1 MKKWL
6 VILTLSL
13 LLTGCEQK
21 QETYV
26 KEESP
31 KQTSAESVEEATEE
45 IEETEASEASE
56 ESVTQTEES
65 AESVEASTEPV
76 EETVEQTEESM
87 EQAEESTEAIENESS
102 DEVADFEA
110 STEATEVTE
119 EVETEDAP
127 VSQPEDIFPNSS
139 EEEIPDALL
148 EGLSADNLSAARYEI
163 FERHGRYFDESVLN
177 SIEIKNI
184 EKIKAVEGRVRLE
197 ADVLTKELV
206 ALHCYTSG
214 EWMNVFYAYIQDG
227 DLYYYYDKTAQFIAD
242 CYVGQM
248 RKYSG
253 LNNIKRMLTLNVGSG
268 VDPVP
273 CLITE
278 DGEVYWFQYSYSESG
293 EGDEG
298 IILGRELLLEEYQVE
313 DILYYSGEWQVKV
326 EVLLKDGSIIYLESE
341 PWG

>member
-1 MKKWL
+1 M
-6 VILTLSL
+6 
-13 LLTGCEQK
+13 
-21 QETYV
+21 
-26 KEESP
+26 
-31 KQTSAESVEEATEE
+31 
-45 IEETEASEASE
+45 
-56 ESVTQTEES
+56 
-65 AESVEASTEPV
+65 
-76 EETVEQTEESM
+76 
-87 EQAEESTEAIENESS
+87 
-102 DEVADFEA
+102 
-110 STEATEVTE
+110 
-119 EVETEDAP
+119 
-127 VSQPEDIFPNSS
+127 
-139 EEEIPDALL
+139 
-148 EGLSADNLSAARYEI
+148 
-163 FERHGRYFDESVLN
+163 
-177 SIEIKNI
+177 
-184 EKIKAVEGRVRLE
+184 E

>member
-6 VILTLSL
+6 VILTVAL
-13 LLTGCEQK
+13 LLTGCDKK
-21 QETYV
+21 QETDA

-45 IEETEASEASE
+45 IEETEASE

-65 AESVEASTEPV
+65 AESVET
-76 EETVEQTEESM
+76 
-87 EQAEESTEAIENESS
+87 
-102 DEVADFEA
+102 
-110 STEATEVTE
+110 STEATEYTEVTE
-119 EVETEDAP
+119 EEEEEEEEDAP

-163 FERHGRYFDESVLN
+163 FKRHGRYFDESVLN

-197 ADVLTKELV
+197 EDVLTKELV
-206 ALHCYTSG
+206 SLHCYTSRDL
-214 EWMNVFYAYIQDG
+214 MQVFYAYIQDG
-227 DLYYYYDKTAQFIAD
+227 DLYYYYDETAYFIAD

-253 LNNIKRMLTLNVGSG
+253 LNNIKRMITLNNGSG

-298 IILGRELLLEEYQVE
+298 IILGRDLLLEEYQVE
-313 DILYYSGEWQVKV
+313 DILYYSGDWQEKV

>member
-45 IEETEASEASE
+45 IEETEASE
-56 ESVTQTEES
+56 ESVTQTDES

-87 EQAEESTEAIENESS
+87 EQADESTEAIENESS
-102 DEVADFEA
+102 DEVADFET

-148 EGLSADNLSAARYEI
+148 EGLSADILSAARCEIYE
-163 FERHGRYFDESVLN
+163 RNGRYFDESVLN

-184 EKIKAVEGRVRLE
+184 EKIKAIEGKVRLE

-227 DLYYYYDKTAQFIAD
+227 DLYYYYDDTAQFIAD

-278 DGEVYWFQYSYSESG
+278 EGEVYWFVYSDSEPG

-298 IILGRELLLEEYQVE
+298 INLVEFSLLEGYQVE
-313 DILYYSGEWQVKV
+313 DILYYSGEWQYKV

-341 PWG
+341 SWG

>member
-6 VILTLSL
+6 VILTVAL
-13 LLTGCEQK
+13 LLTGCDKK
-21 QETYV
+21 QETDA

-45 IEETEASEASE
+45 IEETEASE

-65 AESVEASTEPV
+65 AESVET
-76 EETVEQTEESM
+76 
-87 EQAEESTEAIENESS
+87 STEAKEY
-102 DEVADFEA
+102 
-110 STEATEVTE
+110 TEVTDEDDE
-119 EVETEDAP
+119 EEEEEEDAP

-163 FERHGRYFDESVLN
+163 FKRHGRYFDESVLN

-197 ADVLTKELV
+197 EDVLTKELV
-206 ALHCYTSG
+206 SLHCYTSRDL
-214 EWMNVFYAYIQDG
+214 MQVFYAYIQDG
-227 DLYYYYDKTAQFIAD
+227 DLYYYYDETAYFIAD

-253 LNNIKRMLTLNVGSG
+253 LNNIKRMITLNKGSG

-298 IILGRELLLEEYQVE
+298 IILGRDLLLEEYQVE
-313 DILYYSGEWQVKV
+313 DILYYSGDWQEKV

>member
-6 VILTLSL
+6 VILTLAL
-13 LLTGCEQK
+13 MLTGCDKK
-21 QETYV
+21 QETDA

-45 IEETEASEASE
+45 IEETEASE

-76 EETVEQTEESM
+76 EETVEQT
-87 EQAEESTEAIENESS
+87 EESTEAIENESS

-127 VSQPEDIFPNSS
+127 VSQPEEIFPNSS

-148 EGLSADNLSAARYEI
+148 EGLSADTLSAARYEI
-163 FERHGRYFDESVLN
+163 FKRHGRYFDESVLN

-197 ADVLTKELV
+197 EDVLTKELV
-206 ALHCYTSG
+206 SLHCYTSRDL
-214 EWMNVFYAYIQDG
+214 MQVFYAYIQDG
-227 DLYYYYDKTAQFIAD
+227 DLYYYYDETAYFIAD

-253 LNNIKRMLTLNVGSG
+253 LNNIKRMITLNKGSG

-298 IILGRELLLEEYQVE
+298 IILGRDLLLEEYQVE
-313 DILYYSGEWQVKV
+313 DILYYSGDWQEKV

>member
-6 VILTLSL
+6 VILTVAL
-13 LLTGCEQK
+13 LLTGCDKK
-21 QETYV
+21 QETDA

-45 IEETEASEASE
+45 IEETEASE

-65 AESVEASTEPV
+65 AESVET
-76 EETVEQTEESM
+76 
-87 EQAEESTEAIENESS
+87 
-102 DEVADFEA
+102 
-110 STEATEVTE
+110 STEATEYTEVTE
-119 EVETEDAP
+119 EEEEEEEEDAP

-163 FERHGRYFDESVLN
+163 FKRHGRYFDESVLN

-197 ADVLTKELV
+197 EDVLTKELV
-206 ALHCYTSG
+206 SLHCYTSRDL
-214 EWMNVFYAYIQDG
+214 MQVFYAYIQDG
-227 DLYYYYDKTAQFIAD
+227 DLYYYYDETAYFIAD

-253 LNNIKRMLTLNVGSG
+253 LNNIKRMITLNKGSG

-298 IILGRELLLEEYQVE
+298 IILGRDLLLEEYQVE
-313 DILYYSGEWQVKV
+313 DILYYSGDWQEKV

>member
-6 VILTLSL
+6 VILTLAL
-13 LLTGCEQK
+13 LLTGCDKK
-21 QETYV
+21 QETDA

-45 IEETEASEASE
+45 IEETEASE

-65 AESVEASTEPV
+65 AESV
-76 EETVEQTEESM
+76 
-87 EQAEESTEAIENESS
+87 
-102 DEVADFEA
+102 EA

-163 FERHGRYFDESVLN
+163 FKRHGRYFDESVLN

-197 ADVLTKELV
+197 EDVLTKELV
-206 ALHCYTSG
+206 SLHCYTSRDL
-214 EWMNVFYAYIQDG
+214 MQVFYAYIQDG
-227 DLYYYYDKTAQFIAD
+227 DLYYYYDETAQFIAD

-253 LNNIKRMLTLNVGSG
+253 LNNIKRMITLNNGSG

-313 DILYYSGEWQVKV
+313 DILYYSGDWQVKV

>member
-6 VILTLSL
+6 VILTVAL
-13 LLTGCEQK
+13 LLTGCDKK
-21 QETYV
+21 QETDA

-45 IEETEASEASE
+45 IEETEASE

-65 AESVEASTEPV
+65 AESVET
-76 EETVEQTEESM
+76 
-87 EQAEESTEAIENESS
+87 
-102 DEVADFEA
+102 
-110 STEATEVTE
+110 STEATEYTEVTE
-119 EVETEDAP
+119 EEEEEEEEEEDAP

-163 FERHGRYFDESVLN
+163 FKRHGRYFDESVLN

-197 ADVLTKELV
+197 EDVLTKELV
-206 ALHCYTSG
+206 SLHCYTSRDL
-214 EWMNVFYAYIQDG
+214 MQVFYAYIQDG
-227 DLYYYYDKTAQFIAD
+227 DLYYYYDETAYFIAD

-253 LNNIKRMLTLNVGSG
+253 LNNIKRMITLNKGSG

-298 IILGRELLLEEYQVE
+298 IILGRDLLLEEYQVE
-313 DILYYSGEWQVKV
+313 DILYYSGDWQEKV

>member
-6 VILTLSL
+6 VILTVAL
-13 LLTGCEQK
+13 LLTGCDKK
-21 QETYV
+21 QETDA

-45 IEETEASEASE
+45 IEETEASE

-65 AESVEASTEPV
+65 AESVET
-76 EETVEQTEESM
+76 
-87 EQAEESTEAIENESS
+87 
-102 DEVADFEA
+102 
-110 STEATEVTE
+110 STEATEYTEVTE
-119 EVETEDAP
+119 EEEEEEEEEEDAP

-139 EEEIPDALL
+139 EEEIPDELL

-163 FERHGRYFDESVLN
+163 FKRHGRYFDESVLN

-197 ADVLTKELV
+197 EDVLTKELV
-206 ALHCYTSG
+206 SLHCYTSRDL
-214 EWMNVFYAYIQDG
+214 MQVFYAYIQDG
-227 DLYYYYDKTAQFIAD
+227 DLYYYYDETAYFIAD

-253 LNNIKRMLTLNVGSG
+253 LNNIKRMITLNKGSG

-298 IILGRELLLEEYQVE
+298 IILGRDLLLEEYQVE
-313 DILYYSGEWQVKV
+313 DILYYSGDWQEKV

>member
-6 VILTLSL
+6 VILTLAL
-13 LLTGCEQK
+13 MLTGCDKK
-21 QETYV
+21 QETDA

-45 IEETEASEASE
+45 IEETEASE

-76 EETVEQTEESM
+76 EETVEQT
-87 EQAEESTEAIENESS
+87 EESTEAIENESS

-127 VSQPEDIFPNSS
+127 VSQPEEIFPNSS

-148 EGLSADNLSAARYEI
+148 EGLSADTLSAARCEIYE
-163 FERHGRYFDESVLN
+163 RNGRYFDESVLN

-184 EKIKAVEGRVRLE
+184 EKIKAIEGKVRLE

-206 ALHCYTSG
+206 SLHCYTSR

-227 DLYYYYDKTAQFIAD
+227 DLYYYYDDTAQFIAGY
-242 CYVGQM
+242 YVGQM

-253 LNNIKRMLTLNVGSG
+253 LNNIKRMITLNKGSG

-278 DGEVYWFQYSYSESG
+278 EGEVYWFVYSDSEPG

-298 IILGRELLLEEYQVE
+298 INLVKFSLLEGYQVE
-313 DILYYSGEWQVKV
+313 DILYYSGEWQYKV

>member
-6 VILTLSL
+6 VILTVAL
-13 LLTGCEQK
+13 LLTGCDKK
-21 QETYV
+21 QETDA

-45 IEETEASEASE
+45 IEETEASE

-65 AESVEASTEPV
+65 AESVET
-76 EETVEQTEESM
+76 
-87 EQAEESTEAIENESS
+87 STEA
-102 DEVADFEA
+102 
-110 STEATEVTE
+110 TEYTEVTE

-163 FERHGRYFDESVLN
+163 FKRHGRYFDESVLN

-197 ADVLTKELV
+197 EDVLTKELV
-206 ALHCYTSG
+206 SLHCYTSRDL
-214 EWMNVFYAYIQDG
+214 MQVFYAYIQDG
-227 DLYYYYDKTAQFIAD
+227 DLYYYYDETAYFIAD

-253 LNNIKRMLTLNVGSG
+253 LNNIKRMITLNNGSG

-298 IILGRELLLEEYQVE
+298 IILGRDLLLEEYQVE
-313 DILYYSGEWQVKV
+313 DILYYSGDWQEKV

>member
-6 VILTLSL
+6 VILTVAL
-13 LLTGCEQK
+13 LLTGCDKK
-21 QETYV
+21 QETDAQ
-26 KEESP
+26 EESP

-45 IEETEASEASE
+45 IEETEASE

-110 STEATEVTE
+110 STEATEE

-197 ADVLTKELV
+197 EDVLTKELV
-206 ALHCYTSG
+206 SLHCYTSRDL
-214 EWMNVFYAYIQDG
+214 MQVFYAYIQDG
-227 DLYYYYDKTAQFIAD
+227 DLYYYYDDTAQFIAD

-253 LNNIKRMLTLNVGSG
+253 LNNIKRMITLNRGSG

-313 DILYYSGEWQVKV
+313 DILYYSGDWQEQV

-341 PWG
+341 PWS

>member
-6 VILTLSL
+6 VILTLAL
-13 LLTGCEQK
+13 LLTGCDKK
-21 QETYV
+21 QETDA

-45 IEETEASEASE
+45 IEETEASE
-56 ESVTQTEES
+56 ESVSQTEES
-65 AESVEASTEPV
+65 AESV
-76 EETVEQTEESM
+76 
-87 EQAEESTEAIENESS
+87 
-102 DEVADFEA
+102 EA

-139 EEEIPDALL
+139 EKEIPDALL

-197 ADVLTKELV
+197 EDVLTKELV
-206 ALHCYTSG
+206 SLHCYTSG
-214 EWMNVFYAYIQDG
+214 DLMQVFYAYIQDG
-227 DLYYYYDKTAQFIAD
+227 DLYYYYDETAQFIAD

-253 LNNIKRMLTLNVGSG
+253 LNNIKRMITLNRGSG

-313 DILYYSGEWQVKV
+313 DILYYSGDWQVKV

>member
-6 VILTLSL
+6 VILTVAL
-13 LLTGCEQK
+13 LLTGCDKK
-21 QETYV
+21 QETDA

-45 IEETEASEASE
+45 IEETEASE

-197 ADVLTKELV
+197 EDVLTKELV
-206 ALHCYTSG
+206 SLHCYTSRDL
-214 EWMNVFYAYIQDG
+214 MQVFYAYIQDG
-227 DLYYYYDKTAQFIAD
+227 DLYYYYDETAYFIAD

-253 LNNIKRMLTLNVGSG
+253 LNNIKRMITLNKGSG

-298 IILGRELLLEEYQVE
+298 IILGRDLLLEEYQVE
-313 DILYYSGEWQVKV
+313 DILYYSGDWQEKV